1 MAIVKSH
8 YITDDPA
15 AKRLHHDA
23 VGCHGGIQLL
33 LAHLLENPHA
43 ANLVTVPGVG
53 IHHTLVNRWRL
64 QRVDIPS
71 GYIGQNNY

>member
-1 MAIVKSH
+1 MSLYH
-8 YITDDPA
+8 TTDDPA

-43 ANLVTVPGVG
+43 ANLVAVPGVG
-53 IHHTLVNRWRL
+53 IHHTLVNKRL
-64 QRVDIPS
+64 APS
-71 GYIGQNNY
+71 EGGHTLWLGQNSC